1 MARGQIAPG
10 HLSSEVKWPSKTR
23 FEALGTRGGIRIFG
37 IHRTLSYS
45 GGWVQM
51 SELEKKESIR
61 ISPVG
66 HISIYVRKRPTKPV
80 MILWTVFSE
89 ISGGAQPG
97 LYVLKSMDSKSA
109 QSILCTQLPGNCGF
123 HFEKTE
129 AMCPTRSL
137 PDLVKRPLGQTTSE
151 VK

>member
-1 MARGQIAPG
+1 
-10 HLSSEVKWPSKTR
+10 
-23 FEALGTRGGIRIFG
+23 
-37 IHRTLSYS
+37 
-45 GGWVQM
+45 M

-89 ISGGAQPG
+89 ISGSAQPG

-109 QSILCTQLPGNCGF
+109 
-123 HFEKTE
+123 TE
-129 AMCPTRSL
+129 HLVYPTARKL
-137 PDLVKRPLGQTTSE
+137 WIPF
-151 VK
+151 